1 MFLSRIE
8 EMMLFGN
15 TYKSK
20 KTFEIQMKRG
30 DLNFRFSDSFN
41 KAAKDFE
48 DNQIRSKTCESISFI
63 DEANISRSV
72 LWPNISHWQ
81 SYHFLSNQ
89 KKEFYLLQMSNER
102 TNCHYQVVVRVET
115 SRIALFKT
123 GIIHQ
128 WIMKTDEDSLID
140 QYYLIKELM
149 HLCKLHTKL
158 ISVRVQPYMP
168 GTETLESAHKLLSP
182 LGFIEVG
189 PISNIK
195 TRMIDL
201 RPSIEEILS
210 SFSANGRARLKIK
223 SKDADKVEVKEICNV
238 ATIPSLQNA
247 LNASFKR
254 SIKKECPYNFLPLF
268 LRATQFANEVVMLG
282 FYLKEEASEPKAFVT
297 GIGHG
302 CIVEYSVGG
311 SLSDSRLRQFPF
323 NHILMWQLAVRAKK
337 NGSELLDMGG
347 ITSGADDDALAGIT
361 NFKRFFPGFELSTG
375 REMELK
381 LRPVIMYLYS
391 LLNYLRNF

>member
-1 MFLSRIE
+1 
-8 EMMLFGN
+8 MLFSN

-20 KTFEIQMKRG
+20 KIFEVQVRRG
-30 DLNFRFSDSFN
+30 DLNFRFSNSFS
-41 KAAKDFE
+41 KTSKDFE
-48 DNQIRSKTCESISFI
+48 DNQIRSKGHEEISFI
-63 DEANISRSV
+63 DDSNISRSA

-81 SYHFLSNQ
+81 SYRFINNQ
-89 KKEFYLLQMSNER
+89 NKEFYLLQMSNER
-102 TNCHYQVVVRVET
+102 TNCHYQIVIRVET
-115 SRIALFKT
+115 SRLALFKT
-123 GIIHQ
+123 GIIQQ
-128 WIMKTDEDSLID
+128 WIMKTDEDSSID
-140 QYYLIKELM
+140 QYDLIKELM
-149 HLCKLHTKL
+149 HLCKNHTKL
-158 ISVRVQPYMP
+158 MSVRMQPYMP
-168 GTETLESAHKLLSP
+168 GTKKLESVHKLLSE

-189 PISNIK
+189 PVSNIK

-201 RPSIEEILS
+201 RPSIEDLLS

-223 SKDADKVEVKEICNV
+223 SKDIDKVEVKEICNV
-238 ATIPSLQNA
+238 ATIPFLQNA

-268 LRATQFANEVVMLG
+268 LRATQFANEVIMLG
-282 FYLKEEASEPKAFVT
+282 FYFKEEASEPKAFVT

-302 CIVEYSVGG
+302 SIVEYSVGG

-323 NHILMWQLAVRAKK
+323 NHILMWQLAIRAKN

-347 ITSGADDDALAGIT
+347 ITSGADDDALGGIT

-381 LRPVIMYLYS
+381 LRPKYIFFYS
-391 LLNYLRNF
+391 LLSSLRNFKSQGH